1 MQKPKRYVRIAAI
14 LLLFVAVGTG
24 IGMLLTNRGQQSQTQ
39 IPSLPSV
46 QASPIESYTGF
57 ALKFALLSGLG
68 DKNTAVSP
76 YSVYQALLMLTEGSA
91 GDTRSELLGALQLSS
106 QAEAREWFRSSTQR
120 FLSVQ
125 QPARTAIANS
135 IWIREGV
142 PVKQTYVD
150 ILREYYLAEEY
161 SFSEPLDATKRINLW
176 VYDKTYRLI
185 DKIMDHLDQSAIIVL
200 VNTVY
205 LKANWTTP
213 FENTFNDTFNSPRG
227 PVTATYLSGTVNA
240 KVLETDSYIAVA
252 LGYVGTDIKF
262 VAIMPKKADLKS
274 FMTEISEKDLLGIFT
289 ELMKKEDERVKLVLP
304 RFDIDSGIIE
314 LVPLL
319 KQMGI
324 KKVFDPDQADLSEML
339 DTSKLA
345 GKAFASNVFHRARVK
360 VDLYGTE
367 AAAATAIVIKVTAV
381 PGELKTIRIDRPFA
395 FFLVDPS
402 THAIL
407 FAGSYVEP

>member
-135 IWIREGV
+135 IWIREAV

-176 VYDKTYRLI
+176 VYD
-185 DKIMDHLDQSAIIVL
+185 Q
-200 VNTVY
+200 
-205 LKANWTTP
+205 
-213 FENTFNDTFNSPRG
+213 
-227 PVTATYLSGTVNA
+227 
-240 KVLETDSYIAVA
+240 
-252 LGYVGTDIKF
+252 DI
-262 VAIMPKKADLKS
+262 
-274 FMTEISEKDLLGIFT
+274 
-289 ELMKKEDERVKLVLP
+289 
-304 RFDIDSGIIE
+304 
-314 LVPLL
+314 
-319 KQMGI
+319 
-324 KKVFDPDQADLSEML
+324 QA
-339 DTSKLA
+339 
-345 GKAFASNVFHRARVK
+345 HRQ
-360 VDLYGTE
+360 DN
-367 AAAATAIVIKVTAV
+367 
-381 PGELKTIRIDRPFA
+381 RP
-395 FFLVDPS
+395 P
-402 THAIL
+402 
-407 FAGSYVEP
+407 